1 MLSLKSALSLRIE
14 IRRAAEGRM
23 SVRAPSKPR
32 SVLRAAA
39 WVYFGPFVAV
49 GAFALAALG
58 FGALSVVVQLLAAL
72 LKRAGV

>member
-49 GAFALAALG
+49 AGFALVALG
-58 FGALSVVVQLLAAL
+58 FSALAVVIQLLAAL
-72 LKRAGV
+72 LKHSGV